1 MSKVAVVRVER
12 SRMEAL
18 IARLGHEDT
27 PRVYVDRNV
36 LVRELFWRRLSA
48 LFALSEPPA
57 HERALDFGGGNG
69 VLAPTL
75 ARLYREVV
83 CVDLRTEMAEELL
96 RSDGIANVSV
106 RRGELS
112 TLGLPEGHFD
122 TITAADVLEH
132 IVDLDPLVAELQRL
146 LKPGGE
152 LLVSAP
158 SENRFY
164 ELGRRVFGY
173 TKPDDHYHTAAYIEQ
188 TIVRRLPL
196 ARRRYFPVN
205 IRPLGAFSLGRFVKP
220 EAST

>member
-18 IARLGHEDT
+18 IERLGHEDT

-48 LFALSEPPA
+48 LLALAEPPSRG
-57 HERALDFGGGNG
+57 RALDFGGGNG

-83 CVDLRTEMAEELL
+83 VVDLRTEMAEEL
-96 RSDGIANVSV
+96 RRADGLANVTV

-112 TLGLPEGHFD
+112 TLGLPDGQVD
-122 TITAADVLEH
+122 TLVAADVLEH
-132 IVDLDPLVAELQRL
+132 VAELAPLVGELERL

-158 SENRFY
+158 TENRFY
-164 ELGRRVFGY
+164 ELGRRVFRY
-173 TKPDDHYHTAAYIEQ
+173 TKPDDHYHTAAYIEH
-188 TIVRRLPL
+188 VVNRRLPL
-196 ARRRYFPVN
+196 RRRRYFPVN
-205 IRPLGAFSLGRFVKP
+205 LGPLAAFALARFVKSG
-220 EAST
+220 ASP